1 MANYMD
7 PLNQRPYT
15 EQNYESIRIREEAE
29 KKIQEARKAEADRL
43 KTAENHVYM
52 HLMECGDPQGIY
64 ELTTALAIVRR
75 LVKEALQ

>member
-1 MANYMD
+1 MANYID
-7 PLNQRPYT
+7 PLNQRLYNDP
-15 EQNYESIRIREEAE
+15 NYESIRIREEAE
-29 KKIQEARKAEADRL
+29 KKIAEARKAEADRL

-52 HLMECGDPQGIY
+52 HLMECGDPQGIR